1 MHTSPTPANIS
12 PSDAIHTAPRPSR
25 FCTMAI
31 AATLMAVPMSLPAA
45 AGDITAH
52 GISTFG
58 ELKYDAGFPH
68 LDYVNPDAPKGGEI
82 SVWGFGSF
90 DSMHPYST
98 KGRSGQL
105 SSIFFESL
113 LESTADEPDSSYGLV
128 AESMEY
134 PEDRSEVIFNMRPE
148 ARFSDG
154 TPLTAADVVFSYE
167 ILRDKGL
174 PSFRAVIEKQVAS
187 AEALGPHRVKFT
199 FKDGV
204 PTRDLPQT
212 VGGLPIFSKTYYETS
227 GADFEDSTLTPAI
240 GSGPYILD
248 SIDVGQQIVYR
259 RNPDYWGKDLPI
271 NKGRHNFDSIRVEYF
286 ADYNSAF
293 EGFKAG
299 TYTFRTEASS
309 KIWATSYDFPAME
322 KGWAVKDTPPDGT
335 LASGQ
340 SFVFNLRRDRFQDI
354 RVRKAVGM
362 MFNFEWSNKTLFYG
376 IYERIESFWENSY
389 LKASGMP
396 GAGELAFLSP
406 IADILPEGVL
416 DSAAVE
422 APVSSERQLDRKN
435 LRAASA
441 LLDAAGWVIGDDGLR
456 RNAAG
461 ETLKLEI
468 LNDSQAFDRVINPY
482 IENLRQLGVDAVHTR
497 VDNAQ
502 MTERERSFDFD
513 MVVGN
518 FRTSLTSGAGL
529 KQYFGSE
536 SAEFSI
542 FNLSGYGSAA
552 ADQLIEDVLAAGD
565 RTTLNDATRA
575 LDRVLRAEVFW
586 VPQWFKNTHT
596 VAYYDMYR
604 YPEKLPPYALGTLD
618 FWWFD
623 QDAYARL
630 KADGAF

>member
-1 MHTSPTPANIS
+1 MRSFLSFSHLSL
-12 PSDAIHTAPRPSR
+12 PRR
-25 FCTMAI
+25 
-31 AATLMAVPMSLPAA
+31 MAVTTAICLAVATSLPASA
-45 AGDITAH
+45 DVITAH

-58 ELKYDAGFPH
+58 ELKYGADFQH

-82 SVWGFGSF
+82 SLWGFGSF

-98 KGRSGQL
+98 KGRSGQY

-113 LESTADEPDSSYGLV
+113 LEGSSDEPDSVYGLV
-128 AESMEY
+128 AESLEY

-154 TPLTAADVVFSYE
+154 SPLTAADVVFSYE
-167 ILRDKGL
+167 VLRDKGL
-174 PSFRAVIEKQVAS
+174 PSFRAVIEKQIES

-212 VGGLPIFSKTYYETS
+212 VGGLPIFSEAYYETS
-227 GADFEDSTLTPAI
+227 GADFEESTLTPAI
-240 GSGPYILD
+240 GSGPYVLE
-248 SIDVGQQIVYR
+248 SIDVGQQIIYK

-271 NKGRHNFDSIRVEYF
+271 NKGRHNFDTIRIEYF

-299 TYTFRTEASS
+299 TYTFRSEASS
-309 KIWATSYDFPAME
+309 KIWATAYDFPAIE

-340 SFVFNLRRDRFQDI
+340 SFLFNLRRERFQDI
-354 RVRKAVGM
+354 RVRKAIGM

-376 IYERIESFWENSY
+376 IYARMQSFWENSY
-389 LKASGMP
+389 LKASGTP
-396 GAGELAFLSP
+396 QAGELAFLTP
-406 IADILPEGVL
+406 LADILPQGVL
-416 DSAAVE
+416 DSPAVT
-422 APVSSERQLDRKN
+422 PPISSERQLDRKK

-441 LLDAAGWVIGDDGLR
+441 LLDEAGWPVGEDGMR

-461 ETLKLEI
+461 DTLKLEF
-468 LNDSQAFDRVINPY
+468 LNDSQSFDRVINPFV
-482 IENLRQLGVDAVHTR
+482 ENLRKLGVDAVHTR

-502 MTERERSFDFD
+502 ATERERNFDFD
-513 MVVGN
+513 IVTGN

-536 SAEFSI
+536 TADISI
-542 FNLSGYGSAA
+542 FNLAGYKSEA
-552 ADQLIEDVLAAGD
+552 ADRLIENVIAAED
-565 RTTLNDATRA
+565 RETLNDATRA

-586 VPQWFKNTHT
+586 VPQWFRNTHNI
-596 VAYYDMYR
+596 AYYDMYR
-604 YPEKLPPYALGTLD
+604 YPDTLPPYALGVLD

-630 KADGAF
+630 KAEGAF

>member
-1 MHTSPTPANIS
+1 MRSFLSRSHLSL
-12 PSDAIHTAPRPSR
+12 PRR
-25 FCTMAI
+25 
-31 AATLMAVPMSLPAA
+31 MAVTTAICLAVATSLPASA
-45 AGDITAH
+45 DVITAH

-58 ELKYDAGFPH
+58 ELKYGADFQH

-82 SVWGFGSF
+82 SLWGFGSF

-98 KGRSGQL
+98 KGRSGQY

-113 LESTADEPDSSYGLV
+113 LEGSSDEPDSVYGLV
-128 AESMEY
+128 AESLEY

-154 TPLTAADVVFSYE
+154 SPLTAADVVFSYE
-167 ILRDKGL
+167 VLRDKGL
-174 PSFRAVIEKQVAS
+174 PSFRAVIEKQIES

-212 VGGLPIFSKTYYETS
+212 VGGLPIFSKAYYETS
-227 GADFEDSTLTPAI
+227 GADFEESTLTPAI
-240 GSGPYILD
+240 GSGPYVLE
-248 SIDVGQQIVYR
+248 SIDVGQQIIYK

-271 NKGRHNFDSIRVEYF
+271 NKGRHNFDTIRIEYF

-299 TYTFRTEASS
+299 TYTFRSEASS
-309 KIWATSYDFPAME
+309 KIWATAYDFPAIE

-340 SFVFNLRRDRFQDI
+340 SFLFNLRRERFQDI
-354 RVRKAVGM
+354 RVRKAIGM

-376 IYERIESFWENSY
+376 IYARMQSYWENSY

-396 GAGELAFLSP
+396 QAGELAFLTP
-406 IADILPEGVL
+406 LADILPQGVL
-416 DSAAVE
+416 DSPAVT
-422 APVSSERQLDRKN
+422 PPISSERQLDRKK

-441 LLDAAGWVIGDDGLR
+441 LLDEAGWPVGDDGMR
-456 RNAAG
+456 RNATG
-461 ETLKLEI
+461 DTLKLEF
-468 LNDSQAFDRVINPY
+468 LNDSQSFDRVINPFV
-482 IENLRQLGVDAVHTR
+482 ENLRKLGVDAVHTR

-502 MTERERSFDFD
+502 ATERERNFDFD
-513 MVVGN
+513 IVTGN

-536 SAEFSI
+536 TADISI
-542 FNLSGYGSAA
+542 FNLAGYKSEA
-552 ADQLIEDVLAAGD
+552 ADRLIENVIAAED
-565 RTTLNDATRA
+565 RETLNDATRA

-586 VPQWFKNTHT
+586 VPQWFRNTHNI
-596 VAYYDMYR
+596 AYYDMYR
-604 YPEKLPPYALGTLD
+604 YPDTLPPYALGVLD
-618 FWWFD
+618 FWWLD

-630 KADGAF
+630 KAEGAF

>member
-1 MHTSPTPANIS
+1 MRSFLSCSHLSL
-12 PSDAIHTAPRPSR
+12 PRR
-25 FCTMAI
+25 
-31 AATLMAVPMSLPAA
+31 MAVTTAICLAVATSLPASA
-45 AGDITAH
+45 DVITAH

-58 ELKYDAGFPH
+58 ELKYGADFEH

-82 SVWGFGSF
+82 SLWGFGSF

-98 KGRSGQL
+98 KGRSGQY

-113 LESTADEPDSSYGLV
+113 LEGSSDEPDSVYGLV
-128 AESMEY
+128 AESLEY

-154 TPLTAADVVFSYE
+154 SPLTAADVVFSYE
-167 ILRDKGL
+167 VLRDKGL
-174 PSFRAVIEKQVAS
+174 PSFRAVIEKQIES

-212 VGGLPIFSKTYYETS
+212 VGGLPIFSKAYYETS
-227 GADFEDSTLTPAI
+227 GADFEESTLTPAI
-240 GSGPYILD
+240 GSGPYVLE
-248 SIDVGQQIVYR
+248 SIDVGQQIIYK

-271 NKGRHNFDSIRVEYF
+271 NKGRHNFDTIRIEYF

-299 TYTFRTEASS
+299 TYSFRSEASS
-309 KIWATSYDFPAME
+309 KIWATAYDFPAIE
-322 KGWAVKDTPPDGT
+322 KGWVVKDTPPDGT
-335 LASGQ
+335 LSSGQ
-340 SFVFNLRRDRFQDI
+340 SFLLNLRRERFQDI
-354 RVRKAVGM
+354 RVRRAIGM
-362 MFNFEWSNKTLFYG
+362 MFNFEWSNKTLFYS
-376 IYERIESFWENSY
+376 IYSRMQSFWENSY

-396 GAGELAFLSP
+396 QAGELAFLTP
-406 IADILPEGVL
+406 LADILPPGVL
-416 DSAAVE
+416 DSPAVT
-422 APVSSERQLDRKN
+422 PPISSERQLDRKK
-435 LRAASA
+435 LRAAST
-441 LLDAAGWVIGDDGLR
+441 LLDEAGWPVSDDGMR

-461 ETLKLEI
+461 DTLKLEF
-468 LNDSQAFDRVINPY
+468 LNDSQSFDRVINPFV
-482 IENLRQLGVDAVHTR
+482 ENLRKLGVDAEHTR

-502 MTERERSFDFD
+502 ATERERNFDFD
-513 MVVGN
+513 IVTGN

-536 SAEFSI
+536 TADISI
-542 FNLSGYGSAA
+542 FNLAGYKSEA
-552 ADQLIEDVLAAGD
+552 ADRLIENVIAAED
-565 RTTLNDATRA
+565 RETLNDATRA

-586 VPQWFKNTHT
+586 VPQWFRNTHNI
-596 VAYYDMYR
+596 AYYDMYR
-604 YPEKLPPYALGTLD
+604 YPDTLPPYALGVLD

-630 KADGAF
+630 KAEGAF

>member
-1 MHTSPTPANIS
+1 
-12 PSDAIHTAPRPSR
+12 
-25 FCTMAI
+25 
-31 AATLMAVPMSLPAA
+31 MAVTTAICLAVATSLPASA
-45 AGDITAH
+45 DVITAH

-58 ELKYDAGFPH
+58 ELKYGADFEH

-82 SVWGFGSF
+82 SLWGFGSF

-98 KGRSGQL
+98 KGRSGQY

-113 LESTADEPDSSYGLV
+113 LEGSSDEPDSVYGLV
-128 AESMEY
+128 AESLEY

-154 TPLTAADVVFSYE
+154 SPLTAADVVFSYE
-167 ILRDKGL
+167 VLRDKGL
-174 PSFRAVIEKQVAS
+174 PSFRAVIEKQIES

-212 VGGLPIFSKTYYETS
+212 VGGLPIFSKAYYETS
-227 GADFEDSTLTPAI
+227 GADFEESTLTPAI
-240 GSGPYILD
+240 GSGPYVLE
-248 SIDVGQQIVYR
+248 SIDVGQQIIYK

-271 NKGRHNFDSIRVEYF
+271 NKGRHNFDTIRIEYF

-299 TYTFRTEASS
+299 TYTFRSEASS
-309 KIWATSYDFPAME
+309 KIWATAYDFPAIE

-340 SFVFNLRRDRFQDI
+340 SFLFNLRRERFQDI
-354 RVRKAVGM
+354 RVRKAIGM

-376 IYERIESFWENSY
+376 IYARMQSYWENSY

-396 GAGELAFLSP
+396 QAGELAFLTP
-406 IADILPEGVL
+406 LADILPQGVL
-416 DSAAVE
+416 DSPAVT
-422 APVSSERQLDRKN
+422 PPISSERQLDRKK

-441 LLDAAGWVIGDDGLR
+441 LLDEAGWPVGDDGMR

-461 ETLKLEI
+461 DTLKLEF
-468 LNDSQAFDRVINPY
+468 LNDSQSFDRVINPFV
-482 IENLRQLGVDAVHTR
+482 ENLRKLGVDAVHTR

-502 MTERERSFDFD
+502 ATERERNFDFD
-513 MVVGN
+513 IVTGN

-536 SAEFSI
+536 TADISI
-542 FNLSGYGSAA
+542 FNLAGYKSEA
-552 ADQLIEDVLAAGD
+552 ADRLIENVIAAED
-565 RTTLNDATRA
+565 RETLNDATRA

-586 VPQWFKNTHT
+586 VPQWFRNTHNI
-596 VAYYDMYR
+596 AYYDMYR
-604 YPEKLPPYALGTLD
+604 YPDTLPPYALGVLD
-618 FWWFD
+618 FWWLD

-630 KADGAF
+630 KAEGAF

>member
-1 MHTSPTPANIS
+1 MRTFLSRSHLS
-12 PSDAIHTAPRPSR
+12 HPRR
-25 FCTMAI
+25 M
-31 AATLMAVPMSLPAA
+31 AATTAICMAMAAGLPASA
-45 AGDITAH
+45 DVITAH

-58 ELKYDAGFPH
+58 ELKYSADFEH

-82 SVWGFGSF
+82 SMWGFGSF

-98 KGRSGQL
+98 KGRAGQY
-105 SSIFFESL
+105 SSIFYESL
-113 LESTADEPDSSYGLV
+113 LEGSSDEPDSVYGLV

-154 TPLTAADVVFSYE
+154 SPLTAADVVFSYE
-167 ILRDKGL
+167 VLRDKGL

-199 FKDGV
+199 FKAGV

-212 VGGLPIFSKTYYETS
+212 VGGLPIFSKAYYETS
-227 GADFEDSTLTPAI
+227 GADFEESTLTPAV
-240 GSGPYILD
+240 GSGPYVLE
-248 SIDVGQQIVYR
+248 SIDVGQQIIYK

-271 NKGRHNFDSIRVEYF
+271 NKGRHNFDTIRVEYF

-299 TYTFRTEASS
+299 TYTFRSEASS
-309 KIWATSYDFPAME
+309 KIWATGYDFPAIE

-340 SFVFNLRRDRFQDI
+340 SFLFNMRRERFQDI
-354 RVRKAVGM
+354 RVRKAIGM

-376 IYERIESFWENSY
+376 IYARMESFWENSY

-396 GAGELAFLSP
+396 QPGELAFLTP
-406 IADILPEGVL
+406 LADILPPGVL
-416 DSAAVE
+416 DSPAVT

-441 LLDAAGWVIGDDGLR
+441 LLDEAGWPVGDDGIR

-468 LNDSQAFDRVINPY
+468 LNDIQSFDRVINPFV
-482 IENLRQLGVDAVHTR
+482 ENLQKLGIDAVHTR

-502 MTERERSFDFD
+502 MTERERNFDFD
-513 MVVGN
+513 MVTGN

-536 SAEFSI
+536 SADISL
-542 FNLSGYGSAA
+542 FNLAGYRSEA
-552 ADQLIEDVLAAGD
+552 ADRLIEDVIAAGD
-565 RTTLNDATRA
+565 RKTLNDATRA

-586 VPQWFKNTHT
+586 VPQWFRNTHNI
-596 VAYYDMYR
+596 AYYDMYR
-604 YPEKLPPYALGTLD
+604 YPDTLPPYALGILD

-623 QDAYARL
+623 QDAFARL
-630 KADGAF
+630 KAEGAF

>member
-1 MHTSPTPANIS
+1 MRSFLSRSHLSL
-12 PSDAIHTAPRPSR
+12 PRR
-25 FCTMAI
+25 
-31 AATLMAVPMSLPAA
+31 MAVTTAICLAVATSLPASA
-45 AGDITAH
+45 DVITAH

-58 ELKYDAGFPH
+58 ELKYGADFQH

-82 SVWGFGSF
+82 SLWGFGSF

-98 KGRSGQL
+98 KGRSGQY

-113 LESTADEPDSSYGLV
+113 LEGSSDEPDSVYGLV
-128 AESMEY
+128 AESLEY

-154 TPLTAADVVFSYE
+154 SPLTAADVVFSYE
-167 ILRDKGL
+167 VLRDKGL
-174 PSFRAVIEKQVAS
+174 PSFRAVIEKQIES

-212 VGGLPIFSKTYYETS
+212 VGGLPIFSKAYYETS
-227 GADFEDSTLTPAI
+227 GADFEESTLTPAI
-240 GSGPYILD
+240 GSGPYVLE
-248 SIDVGQQIVYR
+248 SIDVGQQIIYK

-271 NKGRHNFDSIRVEYF
+271 NKGRHNFDTIRIEYF

-299 TYTFRTEASS
+299 TYTFRSEASS
-309 KIWATSYDFPAME
+309 KIWATAYDFPAIE

-340 SFVFNLRRDRFQDI
+340 SFLFNLRRERFQDI
-354 RVRKAVGM
+354 RVRKAIGM

-376 IYERIESFWENSY
+376 IYARMQSYWENSY

-396 GAGELAFLSP
+396 QAGELAFLTP
-406 IADILPEGVL
+406 LADILPQGVL
-416 DSAAVE
+416 DSPAVT
-422 APVSSERQLDRKN
+422 PPISSERQLDRKK

-441 LLDAAGWVIGDDGLR
+441 LLDEAGWPVGDDGMR

-461 ETLKLEI
+461 DTLKLEF
-468 LNDSQAFDRVINPY
+468 LNDSQSFDRVINPFV
-482 IENLRQLGVDAVHTR
+482 ENLRKLGVDAVHTR

-502 MTERERSFDFD
+502 ATERERNFHFDI
-513 MVVGN
+513 VTGN

-536 SAEFSI
+536 TADISI
-542 FNLSGYGSAA
+542 FNLAGYKSEA
-552 ADQLIEDVLAAGD
+552 ADRLIENVIAAED
-565 RTTLNDATRA
+565 RETLNDATRA

-586 VPQWFKNTHT
+586 VPQWFRNTHNI
-596 VAYYDMYR
+596 AYYDMYR
-604 YPEKLPPYALGTLD
+604 YPDTLPPYALGVLD
-618 FWWFD
+618 FWWLD

-630 KADGAF
+630 KAEGAF

>member
-1 MHTSPTPANIS
+1 MRSFL
-12 PSDAIHTAPRPSR
+12 SR
-25 FCTMAI
+25 SHLSLPCR
-31 AATLMAVPMSLPAA
+31 MAVTTAICLAVATSLPASA
-45 AGDITAH
+45 DVITAH

-58 ELKYDAGFPH
+58 ELKYGADFQH

-82 SVWGFGSF
+82 SLWGFGSF

-98 KGRSGQL
+98 KGRSGQY

-113 LESTADEPDSSYGLV
+113 LEGSSDEPDSVYGLV
-128 AESMEY
+128 AESLEY

-154 TPLTAADVVFSYE
+154 SPLTAADVVFSYE
-167 ILRDKGL
+167 VLRDKGL
-174 PSFRAVIEKQVAS
+174 PSFRAVIEKQIES

-212 VGGLPIFSKTYYETS
+212 VGGLPIFSKAYYETS
-227 GADFEDSTLTPAI
+227 GADFEESTLTPAI
-240 GSGPYILD
+240 GSGPYVLE
-248 SIDVGQQIVYR
+248 SIDVGQQIIYK

-271 NKGRHNFDSIRVEYF
+271 NKGRHNFDTIRIEYF

-299 TYTFRTEASS
+299 TYTFRSEASS
-309 KIWATSYDFPAME
+309 KIWATAYDFPAIE

-340 SFVFNLRRDRFQDI
+340 SFLFNLRRERFQDI
-354 RVRKAVGM
+354 RVRKAIGM

-376 IYERIESFWENSY
+376 IYARMQSYWENSY

-396 GAGELAFLSP
+396 QAGELAFLTP
-406 IADILPEGVL
+406 LADILPQGVL
-416 DSAAVE
+416 DSPAVT
-422 APVSSERQLDRKN
+422 PPISSERQLDRKK

-441 LLDAAGWVIGDDGLR
+441 LLDEAGWPVGDDGMR

-461 ETLKLEI
+461 DTLKLEF
-468 LNDSQAFDRVINPY
+468 LNDSQSFDRVINPFV
-482 IENLRQLGVDAVHTR
+482 ENLRKLGVDAVHTR

-502 MTERERSFDFD
+502 ATERERNFDFD
-513 MVVGN
+513 IVTGN

-536 SAEFSI
+536 TADISI
-542 FNLSGYGSAA
+542 FNLAGYKSEA
-552 ADQLIEDVLAAGD
+552 ADRLIENVIAAED
-565 RTTLNDATRA
+565 RETLNDATRA

-586 VPQWFKNTHT
+586 VPQWFRNTHNI
-596 VAYYDMYR
+596 AYYDMYR
-604 YPEKLPPYALGTLD
+604 YPDTLPPYALGVLD

-630 KADGAF
+630 KAEGAF